1 MGNQNRIYG
10 EKIDL
15 DGSKIND
22 FFNKRAIDFRLNK
35 LTRDTSVMFSDNN
48 PNYAKKCNHYE
59 KDFILPLLK
68 IDKTEAVL
76 DIGCG
81 TGRWAESLIPL
92 CSQYIGTDISQE
104 MIKVA
109 SNIYCSKYDNA
120 KFINVSFQNLF
131 EKAEINEIQFNK
143 IIITG
148 VSMYLNDGELQEC
161 YKKLCK
167 ILAPDGLLYLKESI
181 GLKSRL
187 TLNNIWSDNLKSN
200 YWATYRTV
208 DEYHSLLKP
217 LMDCS
222 EIIKSGYFNIF
233 DKKDMPETSHW
244 YIILKRVL

>member
-1 MGNQNRIYG
+1 MSNQNRIYG

-48 PNYAKKCNHYE
+48 PNYAEKCNQYE
-59 KDFILPLLK
+59 KDFILPFLK
-68 IDKTEAVL
+68 INKTDTIL

-81 TGRWAESLIPL
+81 TGRWAEDLIPL
-92 CSQYIGTDISQE
+92 CGQYIGTDISQE

-109 SNIYCSKYDNA
+109 SNIYCGKHDNA
-120 KFINVSFQNLF
+120 KFINVSFQKLF
-131 EKAEINEIQFNK
+131 EEIELNENQFNK

-148 VSMYLNDGELQEC
+148 VSMYLNDEELQEC
-161 YKKLCK
+161 YINLCN
-167 ILAPDGLLYLKESI
+167 IMAPNGLLYLKESI

-187 TLNNIWSDNLKSN
+187 TLNNIWSENLRSN

-208 DEYHSLLKP
+208 DEYLSLLKP
-217 LMDCS
+217 LIDCS
-222 EIIKSGYFNIF
+222 EIIKRGYFNTF

-244 YIILKRVL
+244 YIILKKDS